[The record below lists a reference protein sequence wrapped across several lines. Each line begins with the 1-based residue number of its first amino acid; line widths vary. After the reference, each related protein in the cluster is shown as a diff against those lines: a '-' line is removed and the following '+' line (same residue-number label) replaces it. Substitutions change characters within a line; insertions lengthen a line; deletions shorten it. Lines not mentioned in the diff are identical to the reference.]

1 MFCGWTN
8 GEDKVVKQFSEL
20 FFIKKLSAHCKMWLT
35 LLQIFF
41 LYPLNDF
48 RGQTDHADKVP
59 PKIPSRLRHF

>member
-20 FFIKKLSAHCKMWLT
+20 FFIKTLSP
-35 LLQIFF
+35 LQNVANFITDFF
-41 LYPLNDF
+41 LYSLNDF

-59 PKIPSRLRHF
+59 PKIPSRLWHF